1 MRLNLYLIV
10 LLISFFPLLLW
21 IAAENKTKLKKLFIW
36 TTKSGGPQH
45 CKHTNCTW
53 LFISNCNSSSD
64 ILDWTIISDCKNSF
78 NNRLKNYDQAKNF
91 FYAANT
97 QSSSEESFKEKR
109 KTFVGM
115 CSLFT
120 WFNMQMLNLCH
131 R

>member
-91 FYAANT
+91 FYPANT